1 MTNELQM
8 SYILDDVTNN
18 VHISQLTG
26 IRTRNILQFVLNM
39 PVAPYYMTFAKFMT
53 FKFLLTGEILLFLFI
68 YFKQLQHQG
77 LQEFTPKQPL
87 PIYIVFDSENI
98 LRASAENLFTAL
110 GI

>member
-1 MTNELQM
+1 M
-8 SYILDDVTNN
+8 SCFTGRGVIFYIMEQILN
-18 VHISQLTG
+18 V
-26 IRTRNILQFVLNM
+26 
-39 PVAPYYMTFAKFMT
+39 TFAKFMT